1 MPRYRI
7 TITGST
13 EDAMADLIRR
23 HNIRVFDHGVQRV
36 PGRHV
41 VHAVADDQEIRQL
54 EAYGYQVTRHE
65 DVDEE
70 GQSRQREV
78 GEGNRYRDRDNTG
91 QTEPR

>member
-1 MPRYRI
+1 VYLPGGLTALEGYIPMPRYRI

-13 EDAMADLIRR
+13 EDTMADLIRR

-54 EAYGYQVTRHE
+54 EAYGSGLSTSGCLLYIVA
-65 DVDEE
+65 
-70 GQSRQREV
+70 S
-78 GEGNRYRDRDNTG
+78 
-91 QTEPR
+91 